1 MVTVNF
7 QNKDKDILLDPDW
20 IKNWKRLKQPTPPLA
35 KNIIYAFL
43 TGGTVCLLGQFIL
56 NLYVRWGVPLEQAGN
71 PTVATIIFIAA
82 LLTGFGVFDNI
93 AQFAGAGLAV
103 PVTGFANSVAS
114 MAIEYRREGLV
125 LGTGAKMFGLAGSI
139 ILFGV
144 VTAFVVGLISALW

>member
-1 MVTVNF
+1 M
-7 QNKDKDILLDPDW
+7 LADPDW
-20 IKNWKRLKQPTPPLA
+20 IKNWKRLKQPAPPLA
-35 KNIIYAFL
+35 KNIIHAFF
-43 TGGTVCLLGQFIL
+43 TGGAVCLLGQLIL
-56 NLYVRWGVPLEQAGN
+56 NLYIGWGVPVEEAGN

-114 MAIEYRREGLV
+114 MAIEFRREGLV
-125 LGTGAKMFGLAGSI
+125 LGTGAKMFGLAGGI

-144 VTAFVVGLISALW
+144 ITAFVVGLISALW